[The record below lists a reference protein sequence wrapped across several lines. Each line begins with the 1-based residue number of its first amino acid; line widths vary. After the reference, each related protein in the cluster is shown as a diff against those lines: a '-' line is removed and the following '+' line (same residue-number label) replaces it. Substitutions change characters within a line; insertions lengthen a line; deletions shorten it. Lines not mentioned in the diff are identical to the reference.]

1 MLKWFINDCSNTNML
16 LKLNNITDPKSLNI
30 REFYKLIQ
38 RLLHKEEVLL
48 GSTIILRM
56 AEIQDKAPW

>member
-1 MLKWFINDCSNTNML
+1 ML